1 MSINEWNMYACVLYC
16 LKQSLTKCIFNL
28 KIIRVYFLQCENV
41 KYFENFEPNFHLF
54 VKFIFFVNDYF
65 MKGTL
70 YSIGVFWKNFS
81 FFWTGSRLV
90 LEILDVKSH

>member
-1 MSINEWNMYACVLYC
+1 MKYVRVCFVLLKTKSKKMYFESQDY
-16 LKQSLTKCIFNL
+16 IF
-28 KIIRVYFLQCENV
+28 YNV